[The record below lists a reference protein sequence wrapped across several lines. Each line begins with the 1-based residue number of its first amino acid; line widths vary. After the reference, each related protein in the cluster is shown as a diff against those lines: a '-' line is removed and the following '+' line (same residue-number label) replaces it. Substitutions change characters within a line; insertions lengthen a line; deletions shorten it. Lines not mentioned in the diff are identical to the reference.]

1 MIEMA
6 KAHQGILSAVAR
18 FSGSLLNRRFIAI
31 AGSAAMIAG
40 LGVGLAPTAM
50 AVPNTVVISSFDN
63 GPVGVSGT
71 VTFTPAAGAR
81 SLSLTVGF
89 PSSEYS
95 TGFSGSCVDNGIT
108 ASINGTPLVVAC
120 GTGTEG
126 AFNTIIVRNY
136 WSSGPVT
143 TSDVIT
149 MTWGATAAT
158 RTGTGSASSF
168 GVSADVGAGPS
179 FTMVT
184 PSLTGSSPSSSGS
197 SDSGPDLTMWYQ
209 SIGRHSS
216 DSACP
221 SGYAGSWAQWPNGQ
235 QGGWVCNREIFAYQP
250 NPGE

>member
-6 KAHQGILSAVAR
+6 KAHQGILSAGAR
-18 FSGSLLNRRFIAI
+18 FSGSLLNRRFTATV
-31 AGSAAMIAG
+31 ASAVAIAG
-40 LGVGLAPTAM
+40 LGVGLAPNAM
-50 AVPNTVVISSFDN
+50 AAPNTVVISSFDN

-71 VTFTPAAGAR
+71 VTFTPAAGA
-81 SLSLTVGF
+81 SYLSLTVGF

-95 TGFSGSCVDNGIT
+95 TGSSGTCADNGIT
-108 ASINGTPLVVAC
+108 ASINGTPLRVWC
-120 GTGTEG
+120 YTGTEG
-126 AFNTIIVRNY
+126 AFNTIIVDNR
-136 WSSGPVT
+136 WSVPVS

-149 MTWGATAAT
+149 MTWGASVVT